1 MPANGER
8 VYEQP
13 AAGATQAALAPLA
26 ANLRAG
32 IYKEKFLNCTTW
44 WSKIWGVA
52 YLFERNNF

>member
-52 YLFERNNF
+52 